1 MSKKRNKKKSR
12 AEPIQMRETLKEW
25 LAFSDGGSDLLCVKG
40 YTRLSDSPEVRMGI
54 ERIADII
61 STMTIHLIQNQENG
75 DVRIKNEL
83 SKKIDINPY
92 SYMTRQ
98 LWVSW
103 IVKSMLLNGNA
114 IVFPYTTKGLL
125 DELKPIAFDEVSF
138 FSEDIGYK
146 VHIKGKPFEPNE
158 ILHFRINP
166 KDSQPW
172 MGESYKVVLKDVIQ
186 NLKQAGHTTNE
197 FMANK
202 VIPNLIVKVDALTDE
217 LASDEGRERVYDK
230 YLSASKAGEPW
241 IIPSGL
247 IEVQQVKPLTLN
259 DIAIKDT
266 IELSKKTVAGILG
279 IPAFLLGIGNFNKEE
294 YNNFVR
300 TRIATIAKAIEQEL
314 TMKLLYSPD
323 LYFKFNVRSLY
334 AYGLQEISNVYSN
347 LFVRGIVTGNEVRDA
362 LGMSPREGL
371 DSLTILENYIPLDKI
386 GDQEKLGGGE
396 IDEKN

>member
-12 AEPIQMRETLKEW
+12 AEPRLRETLKEW
-25 LAFSDGGSDLLCVKG
+25 LAFTDGGSDLLCVKG
-40 YTRLSDSPEVRMGI
+40 YTRLSDNPEVRMGI
-54 ERIADII
+54 ERIADLI
-61 STMTIHLIQNQENG
+61 SAMTIHLMRNQDNG
-75 DVRIKNEL
+75 DVRVKNEL
-83 SKKIDINPY
+83 SRKIDINPY

-98 LWVSW
+98 LWISW
-103 IVKSMLLNGNA
+103 IVKSMLINGNA
-114 IVFPYTTKGLL
+114 IVFPYTEKGML
-125 DELKPIAFDEVSF
+125 DELKPISFDDVTF

-146 VHIKGKPFEPNE
+146 VHIKGKPFKPNE

-166 KDSQPW
+166 KDTQPW

-186 NLKQAGHTTNE
+186 NLKQAGYTTNE

-217 LASDEGRERVYDK
+217 LASNEGRERVYDK

-247 IEVQQVKPLTLN
+247 IEVEQIKPLTLN

-266 IELSKKTVAGILG
+266 IELSKKTVSGILG

-294 YNNFVR
+294 YNNFIR
-300 TRIATIAKAIEQEL
+300 TRIAVIAKAIEQEL

-362 LGMSPREGL
+362 LGMSPKEGL
-371 DSLTILENYIPLDKI
+371 DNLTILENYIPLDKI

-396 IDEKN
+396 IDDKN